1 MIDLRHAP
9 ALGLSLGGGGT
20 LAGAHVGVLQV
31 MHERD
36 IRPAMVVGTSAGALV
51 GAAYVMGVDP
61 YRLEELLLDVRWQD
75 VATVPRRPGP
85 GLLDADALRA
95 SVTEIIGGDVLIE
108 DMPMRFAAVA
118 TDVTSRR
125 STIIER
131 GSLVDALRATIS
143 VPGLFR
149 PVRLDGRRLL
159 DGGLKANLPLE
170 EALTLGATP
179 VIAVRVAPD
188 WDVPGYSSS
197 RIVRELE
204 TRPDVLVISPDLRG
218 RTWWQTRDLGT
229 VVAAGR
235 AAAEA
240 ALPA

>member
-1 MIDLRHAP
+1 MIDLDAP
-9 ALGLSLGGGGT
+9 ALGLCLGGGGT
-20 LAGAHVGVLQV
+20 LAGAHVGVLQA
-31 MHERD
+31 MHERG
-36 IRPAMVVGTSAGALV
+36 IHPNVVVGTSAGALV
-51 GAAYVMGVDP
+51 GAAYAMGIDP

-75 VATVPRRPGP
+75 VAAVPRRPGP
-85 GLLDADALRA
+85 GLLDAEALRA
-95 SVTEIIGGDVLIE
+95 SVVEIIGGDVPIE

-170 EALTLGATP
+170 EALAVGATP

-197 RIVRELE
+197 KIVRELE

-218 RTWWQTRDLGT
+218 RTWWQTRDLGA

-240 ALPA
+240 ALPT